1 MEAIENANSKNLI
14 SLLPVTFKFPPIY
27 DSQG

>member
-14 SLLPVTFKFPPIY
+14 SHFPVTFKFPPVIHTVR
-27 DSQG
+27 